1 MMFKLPDLPYDYDA
15 LSPVISAETMRFH
28 HDKHHAKYVDT
39 LNDLLK
45 AAGETP
51 AALED
56 VVKAAAGDPAKKKLF
71 NNAAQTY
78 NHTFFWTCMIG
89 EKQSPQGDLAAA
101 IDRNFGG
108 LDKLKE
114 AFVTESVNH
123 FASGWGWLAAEGD
136 KLKVLSTHD
145 ADDLLTHQGLTPL
158 LTCDVWEHAY
168 YLDHQNDRKAFVEA
182 WFDNLPHWT
191 FAAAQYDAAR
201 GKGQAWRHPV
211 PTS

>member
-1 MMFKLPDLPYDYDA
+1 MFKLPELPYAPDA
-15 LSPVISAETMRFH
+15 LEPVISARTMGYH
-28 HDKHHAKYVDT
+28 HGKHHAKYVDN

-51 AALED
+51 ASLEE

-78 NHTFFWTCMIG
+78 NHTFFWTCMTG
-89 EKQSPQGDLAAA
+89 AKMAPSGDLAAA
-101 IDRNFGG
+101 IDRDFGG
-108 LDKLKE
+108 LAGLRE
-114 AFVTESVNH
+114 AFVTESLNH

-136 KLKVLSTHD
+136 KLVVLSTHD
-145 ADDLLTHQGLTPL
+145 ADDLLPREGLTPL

-168 YLDHQNDRKAFVEA
+168 YLDHQNDRKAFLEA
-182 WFDNLPHWT
+182 WFDNLVNWE

-201 GKGQAWRHPV
+201 GKEWGYPGPGAG
-211 PTS
+211 